1 MKVLIISSN
10 TLPFS
15 PSGPA
20 YVAGAAL
27 KAGHRVE
34 VFDCLFSKDVPR
46 ELDEHLTR
54 FNPDVIG
61 ISIRLVT
68 GDIIDE
74 SAEFKTKR
82 FDVRPDIKGLVD
94 RIKQSSAAQIVLG
107 GPGFNYYGRDWLEY
121 LDLDY
126 GIRGEAEF
134 AFPLYLERLAE
145 GGDIYAVPGCIYRKD
160 GRFHKVPRELIED
173 LDTTAL
179 PAYQLFDLDQYFEH
193 NISAAIFT
201 KRGCAFGCTFCPYR
215 SLEGARYRL
224 KSPTRVVDEI
234 KHIQKAKKPKRFSFC
249 DNSFNVPKKH
259 AEAICQEL
267 IDRKLGVR
275 WITGALKPLGV
286 TDDFCRLLKEAGCE
300 HVNLA
305 VETASKTM
313 LKKMGRGYKPERIRQ
328 ALSSLIKSDIPFGI
342 SLMFGAPGETPET
355 IAETLDFIDSF
366 QMPLETWVTI
376 GICLWTHHQK
386 VLNDARAEGQ
396 LKDDRELFDGAY
408 YMSPELPRDYM
419 LELIESLGARENY
432 TVQVNKPY
440 AGFTP
445 SAPTL

>member
-27 KAGHRVE
+27 NAGHTVE
-34 VFDCLFSKDVPR
+34 IFDCLVAKDPLS
-46 ELDEHLTR
+46 ELDEHITR
-54 FNPDVIG
+54 FDPDVIG

-74 SAEFKTKR
+74 SAEFNTRR
-82 FDVRPDIKGLVD
+82 FDVRPQVKDIVE
-94 RIKQSSAAQIVLG
+94 RIKRISSAHVVPG

-134 AFPLYLERLAE
+134 AFPLYLERLEE
-145 GGDIYAVPGCIYRKD
+145 GGDIHSVPGCIYRED
-160 GRFHKVPRELIED
+160 GRVHKVPRELIED
-173 LDTTAL
+173 LDATAL
-179 PAYQLFDLDQYFEH
+179 PAYQLFDLDQYFER
-193 NISAAIFT
+193 NISAGIFT
-201 KRGCAFGCTFCPYR
+201 KRGCAFRCTFCPYR

-224 KSPTRVVDEI
+224 KSPQRVVDEI
-234 KHIQKAKKPKRFSFC
+234 EHIQKAKEPKMFSFC

-267 IDRKLGVR
+267 MDRKLGVR
-275 WITGALKPLGV
+275 WGTGALKPLGV
-286 TDDFCRLLKEAGCE
+286 TEDFCSLMRDAGCDY
-300 HVNLA
+300 VNLD
-305 VETASKTM
+305 VETASETM
-313 LKKMGRGYKPERIRQ
+313 LKKMGRGYKRKHIRQ
-328 ALSSLIKSDIPFGI
+328 ALSSLSKADIPFGI

-355 IAETLDFIDSF
+355 IAETFDLIDGFQLPLD
-366 QMPLETWVTI
+366 TWVTV
-376 GICLWTHHQK
+376 GICLWTHHQD
-386 VLNDARAEGQ
+386 VLNDAREAGQ
-396 LKDDRELFDGAY
+396 LKHDRELFDGAY
-408 YMSPELPRDYM
+408 YMSPELPKDYM

-440 AGFTP
+440 AEYENGGG
-445 SAPTL
+445 L

>member
-27 KAGHRVE
+27 NAGHRVE
-34 VFDCLFSKDVPR
+34 VFDCLFAKDVLR

-68 GDIIDE
+68 GDLVDE
-74 SAEFKTKR
+74 SAEFNARR
-82 FDVRPDIKGLVD
+82 FDVRPDVKELVD
-94 RIKQSSAAQIVLG
+94 RIKQSSSAQIVLG

-145 GGDIYAVPGCIYRKD
+145 GGDTYSVPGCIYRKD
-160 GRFHKVPRELIED
+160 GRIHKVPRELIED
-173 LDTTAL
+173 LDATAL
-179 PAYQLFDLDQYFEH
+179 PAYQLFDLDQYVEH

-224 KSPTRVVDEI
+224 KSPMRVVDEI

-267 IDRKLGVR
+267 IDRKLGIR
-275 WITGALKPLGV
+275 WVTGALKPLGV
-286 TDDFCRLLKEAGCE
+286 TEDFCRLLKEAGCE
-300 HVNLA
+300 YVNLA
-305 VETASKTM
+305 VETASEKM
-313 LKKMGRGYKPERIRQ
+313 LKKTGRGYKPERIKQ
-328 ALSSLIKSDIPFGI
+328 ALSSLIKSDIPLGI

-366 QMPLETWVTI
+366 QMPLETWVTV

-419 LELIESLGARENY
+419 LDLIESLGTRENY

-440 AGFTP
+440 ADFTP
-445 SAPTL
+445 SAPGR

>member
-1 MKVLIISSN
+1 MKVMIISSN
-10 TLPFS
+10 TLSFS

-27 KAGHRVE
+27 NAGHKVE
-34 VFDCLFSKDVPR
+34 VFDCLFAKDVLR

-68 GDIIDE
+68 GDIMDE
-74 SAEFKTKR
+74 SAEFNTKR
-82 FDVRPDIKGLVD
+82 FDVRPDIKDMVD
-94 RIKQSSAAQIVLG
+94 RIKQRSSAHIVLG

-134 AFPLYLERLAE
+134 AFPLFLERLEE
-145 GGDIYAVPGCIYRKD
+145 GGDIHSVPGCIYRKD
-160 GRFHKVPRELIED
+160 GRIHKVPRELIQD
-173 LDTTAL
+173 LDATAL
-179 PAYQLFDLDQYFEH
+179 PAYQLFDLDQYSEH

-224 KSPTRVVDEI
+224 KSPTRVMDEI

-267 IDRKLGVR
+267 IDGKLGVR

-286 TDDFCRLLKEAGCE
+286 TEDFCRLLIEAGCE
-300 HVNLA
+300 YVNLA
-305 VETASKTM
+305 VETASEKM
-313 LKKMGRGYKPERIRQ
+313 LKKMGRGYKPERIKQ
-328 ALSSLIKSDIPFGI
+328 ALSSLIKSDISFGI

-355 IAETLDFIDSF
+355 IAETLDFVDSF
-366 QMPLETWVTI
+366 QMPLDTWVSV

-386 VLNDARAEGQ
+386 VLDDARAEGQ
-396 LKDDRELFDGAY
+396 LRDDRELFDGAY
-408 YMSPELPRDYM
+408 YMSPELPKEYM
-419 LELIESLGARENY
+419 IELIESLGARENY

-440 AGFTP
+440 AEFTP
-445 SAPTL
+445 SAPSL